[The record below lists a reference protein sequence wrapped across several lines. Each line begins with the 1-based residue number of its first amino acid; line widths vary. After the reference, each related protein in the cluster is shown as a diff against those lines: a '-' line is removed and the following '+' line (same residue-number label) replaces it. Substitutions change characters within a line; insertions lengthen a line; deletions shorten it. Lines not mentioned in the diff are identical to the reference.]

1 MADENIEN
9 NTIVNNTL
17 IEENVTNLTKTE
29 IGLIGIASFFLF
41 ITIIFFI
48 NFIKHQQKMNE
59 KVSK

>member
-48 NFIKHQQKMNE
+48 NFIKYQQKMNE